1 MRRVVLIVNPFATRV
16 TDAAI
21 EQVQAQLGRVA
32 HVDTL
37 LTERP
42 LHATELVQDA
52 LREGGCDAIV
62 VFSGD
67 GGFNEV
73 VNGLDAD
80 VPVAFLP
87 GGGTSVLP
95 RALGL
100 PRDPF
105 AAAAQVAE
113 ALEAGRTRR
122 ISVGRA
128 NGRRFTFA
136 AGIGLACGPG
146 PGSKCLHFALPGG
159 RAPGGSGS

>member
-52 LREGGCDAIV
+52 LREGGCDAIF
-62 VFSGD
+62 VFSGE
-67 GGFNEV
+67 GGFTEA

-80 VPVAFLP
+80 VPVAILP
-87 GGGTSVLP
+87 GGRTSELP
-95 RALGL
+95 RALVV
-100 PRDPF
+100 PRAPF
-105 AAAAQVAE
+105 PAAAPVDG
-113 ALEAGRTRR
+113 ALEAGRTHR
-122 ISVGRA
+122 VA
-128 NGRRFTFA
+128 
-136 AGIGLACGPG
+136 
-146 PGSKCLHFALPGG
+146 
-159 RAPGGSGS
+159 